1 MSLTAKAETRLA
13 DSAKGAHKKLINLA
27 RKEAAGRK
35 MTDADVAAFAE
46 CSCKGNVTSQEFD
59 TWVGIVRRA
68 EQLRVEAARIPELQE
83 AALIAARDRIDFD
96 AETDAIIEQRQQ
108 EAYRLKMES
117 HGASVARDD
126 AIKARAALQLLEA
139 EHPELLDANVLT
151 QADLDKH
158 TLTCRG
164 AVIAE
169 TDPDAPF
176 VEVPKDV
183 FDAQIE
189 RRIELRMPREREA
202 EERYHEWH
210 MARKVL
216 KGDPPNPEI
225 TNSVERWNAAVELVK
240 TPKPST
246 IVTWRDIVR
255 ELYPAFDATETTP
268 LKGKDDGQK

>member
-1 MSLTAKAETRLA
+1 MS
-13 DSAKGAHKKLINLA
+13 
-27 RKEAAGRK
+27 
-35 MTDADVAAFAE
+35 DADVAAFAE
-46 CSCKGNVTSQEFD
+46 CSCKADVNPEEFN
-59 TWVGIVRRA
+59 TWVGAIHRA
-68 EQLRVEAARIPELQE
+68 ERLRGEWSKYSKLIEEARAAARAVREYEDETHRLIFDVRGPE
-83 AALIAARDRIDFD
+83 
-96 AETDAIIEQRQQ
+96 TH
-108 EAYRLKMES
+108 RLRMVA
-117 HGASVARDD
+117 HGASVCAADANEARS
-126 AIKARAALQLLEA
+126 ALQLLES

-169 TDPDAPF
+169 ADPDAPF

-255 ELYPAFDATETTP
+255 ELYPADATEPTS